1 MIKLV
6 WDQVRRWW
14 WLWLAVG
21 VAYGCAVWFGVPD
34 KPDWTTAFFPAAMY
48 VGLLPLSQDISRGD
62 VLRLLRTLPVS
73 AKQIGRAWWWASVGL
88 PGLMLGVITRLV
100 FVLVP
105 ALSHRTISGAGCFRF
120 WLSNTLLFG
129 FMFFLQAR
137 GPSSLLRKDAVR
149 RTAGECRYMLLFF
162 VSYFAV
168 LMYFYWL
175 FPPQTIRWDGLIAAA
190 TGLSIAS
197 WFGTEAFA
205 RRQLEILPTKAAQ
218 VRAVALAGQIAQAR
232 VETWF
237 KWIPGVRNNVIHGVA
252 GPGGLGLLFR
262 TTFYR
267 LLGPGLFLVI
277 LIGLM
282 LHWTVPAE
290 NYDSFFTVVW
300 RLLAVMYW
308 FAILGFTL
316 SGRPQM
322 RLLRTLPVSSARLAG
337 VCVFTP
343 VAALLGFMVPGGLA
357 LGLLFGEP
365 LRFVLSLF
373 HSGCPLLIATTTLTI
388 PLFLWLGY
396 NQVLSLVLFL
406 GLVMAGGLTGLL
418 FQEHLSLPVNL
429 ALCLLLVGAAFGL
442 TKVLV
447 ERSRRVYGPRPG

>member
-1 MIKLV
+1 
-6 WDQVRRWW
+6 
-14 WLWLAVG
+14 
-21 VAYGCAVWFGVPD
+21 
-34 KPDWTTAFFPAAMY
+34 
-48 VGLLPLSQDISRGD
+48 
-62 VLRLLRTLPVS
+62 VS

-88 PGLMLGVITRLV
+88 PVLMLAAITLLV
-100 FVLVP
+100 LVLVP
-105 ALSHRTISGAGCFRF
+105 ALSHRTISAAGGFRF
-120 WLSNTLLFG
+120 WLSNALLFG

-137 GPSSLLRKDAVR
+137 EPSSPLRKDAVR
-149 RTAGECRYMLLFF
+149 RAAGGFLYMLLFF

-168 LMYFYWL
+168 LMYFYRL
-175 FPPQTIRWDGLIAAA
+175 FPPQTIRWEVFIVVA

-218 VRAVALAGQIAQAR
+218 VRAVAVARQITQAR
-232 VETWF
+232 VEGWF
-237 KWIPGVRNNVIHGVA
+237 KWNPGVRNNVIHGVA
-252 GPGGLGLLFR
+252 GPGGLRLLFR

-316 SGRPQM
+316 SGWPQM
-322 RLLRTLPVSSARLAG
+322 RWLRTLPVSSARLAG
-337 VCVFTP
+337 LCVFTP
-343 VAALLGFMVPGGLA
+343 VAAMLGFMVAGGLI
-357 LGLLFGEP
+357 LGLIFGMP

-373 HSGCPLLIATTTLTI
+373 HSGCPLLIALSTLTI
-388 PLFLWLGY
+388 PLFLWLGF
-396 NQVLSLVLFL
+396 NQGLSLALFL
-406 GLVMAGGLTGLL
+406 GLVMGGGLTGLL
-418 FQEHLSLPVNL
+418 FQEPLSLPVNL
-429 ALCLLLVGAAFGL
+429 ALCLLLIGAAFGL
-442 TKVLV
+442 TQLLV
-447 ERSRRVYGPRPG
+447 ERSRRVYRPRPG